1 MEYRLWL
8 ARTRLSVTYSN
19 IAKHKMR
26 LAAVACFI
34 GAVAFAGITL
44 TRHAKLPNLSKADAT
59 TIATF
64 EANWAKG
71 DMIVLVRHAER
82 CDHSSAACLG
92 PADGIT
98 VRGKAMAQQVG
109 LQFQKLG
116 MERADIYSSPLTR
129 AAQTSGFMFNYA
141 SEDQGWLFDCRK
153 TMLTDVLRHKVKNRN
168 LVLVTHS
175 ECFSA
180 LEKQMDLPESKTLD
194 FASSLFLSVGEDGQT
209 PRVTGF
215 IDANQ
220 WSKVLYN

>member
-1 MEYRLWL
+1 MQYRLWL
-8 ARTRLSVTYSN
+8 ARTRLSFTYSN
-19 IAKHKMR
+19 LAKHKLR
-26 LAAVACFI
+26 LAILACVGV
-34 GAVAFAGITL
+34 GAIAGITL
-44 TRHAKLPNLSKADAT
+44 TRQAKLPNLSKADAA
-59 TIATF
+59 TIAGF
-64 EANWAKG
+64 EAQWAKG

-82 CDHSSAACLG
+82 CDHSSAPCLG

-98 VRGKAMAQQVG
+98 VRGKAMAQEVG

-153 TMLTDVLRHKVKNRN
+153 TMLADALRHKVKNRN

-180 LEKQMDLPESKTLD
+180 LEQQLDLPESKTPE
-194 FASSLFLSVGEDGQT
+194 FASSLFLTVGDDGLT

-215 IDANQ
+215 INANE
-220 WSKVLYN
+220 WPKVLGK